1 MFIYLYKVY
10 RQTPSLL
17 VHMANVVL
25 VCVGNFQEYIITN
38 ITQLLRMGNTS
49 IYVLTNVHLFN
60 NFAKYKDDSR
70 VKVVG
75 VESLNDSY
83 RYYERTNLDKGFRNG
98 FWALASLRF
107 FYIYEFM
114 EQLKIDNVIHLENDV
129 LVYYNC
135 DEIAER
141 AGKQHIYL
149 PFDCFDRNIASI
161 MYIPS
166 ASVFRRILDQY
177 DLTVNDME
185 NFVQISKRCDLIQ
198 RFPIFPAN
206 TSPVSEIQFVS
217 INHQKFGYLFDAAAM
232 GQYLGGVDP
241 RNQPGD
247 TKGFVNE
254 TCVIKYN
261 KYHFIWENRKPYII
275 INDMIFPIFNLHIHH
290 KNLQDFI

>member
-1 MFIYLYKVY
+1 MVD
-10 RQTPSLL
+10 
-17 VHMANVVL
+17 V
-25 VCVGNFQEYIITN
+25 
-38 ITQLLRMGNTS
+38 
-49 IYVLTNVHLFN
+49 
-60 NFAKYKDDSR
+60 D
-70 VKVVG
+70 
-75 VESLNDSY
+75 SLNDSY

-98 FWALASLRF
+98 FWALASMRF

-114 EQLKIDNVIHLENDV
+114 EQFGIDNVIHLENDV

-141 AGKQHIYL
+141 AGKQHVYL
-149 PFDCFDRNIASI
+149 PFDCYDRNIASI

-185 NFVQISKRCDLIQ
+185 NFVQIAKRCDLIQ

-206 TSPVSEIQFVS
+206 AYTNPEIQFVS
-217 INHQKFGYLFDAAAM
+217 TNHHKFGYLFDAAAM

-261 KYHFIWENRKPYII
+261 KYYFVWENRRPYII
-275 INDMIFPIFNLHIHH
+275 INDMVFPIFNLHIHH

>member
-1 MFIYLYKVY
+1 MV
-10 RQTPSLL
+10 
-17 VHMANVVL
+17 NVVL
-25 VCVGNFQEYIITN
+25 VCIGNFQEYIITN
-38 ITQLLRMGNTS
+38 ITQLLRLGHNNV
-49 IYVLTNVHLFN
+49 YVLTNAYLFP
-60 NFAKYKDDSR
+60 NFERYKNDAH
-70 VKVVG
+70 VKMVDVD
-75 VESLNDSY
+75 SLNDSY

-98 FWALASLRF
+98 FWALASMRF

-114 EQLKIDNVIHLENDV
+114 EQFGIDNVIHLENDV

-141 AGKQHIYL
+141 AGKQHVYL
-149 PFDCFDRNIASI
+149 PFDCYDRNIASI

-177 DLTVNDME
+177 DLTINDME

-206 TSPVSEIQFVS
+206 VYTNPEIQFVS

-261 KYHFIWENRKPYII
+261 AYNFIWENKKPYII
-275 INDMIFPIFNLHIHH
+275 INNMKFPIFNLHIHH

>member
-1 MFIYLYKVY
+1 
-10 RQTPSLL
+10 
-17 VHMANVVL
+17 MANIVL
-25 VCVGNFQEYIITN
+25 VCVGNFQDYIHTN
-38 ITQLLRMGNTS
+38 ITQLLCLGHNRIFVLISAALFPNFEMYQGNP
-49 IYVLTNVHLFN
+49 NV
-60 NFAKYKDDSR
+60 KIID
-70 VKVVG
+70 

-114 EQLKIDNVIHLENDV
+114 EQHAIDNVIHLENDV

-135 DEIAER
+135 DEIAQR

-177 DLTVNDME
+177 DLAANDME
-185 NFVQISKRCDLIQ
+185 NFVQISKRCNLIQ
-198 RFPIFPAN
+198 RLPIFPAN
-206 TSPVSEIQFVS
+206 TYTNPEIQFVS
-217 INHQKFGYLFDAAAM
+217 ENHQRFGYIFDAAAM
-232 GQYLGGVDP
+232 GQYLGGIDP
-241 RNQPGD
+241 RNHPGD
-247 TKGFVNE
+247 TRGFVNE

-261 KYHFIWENRKPYII
+261 AYKFIWENQKPHII
-275 INDMIFPIFNLHIHH
+275 INDLKFPIFNLHIHH
-290 KNLQDFI
+290 KNLHNFI

>member
-1 MFIYLYKVY
+1 
-10 RQTPSLL
+10 
-17 VHMANVVL
+17 MANVVL
-25 VCVGNFQEYIITN
+25 VCIGNFQEYIITN
-38 ITQLLRMGNTS
+38 ITQLLRLGHNS
-49 IYVLTNVHLFN
+49 IYVLTNVYLFP
-60 NFAKYKDDSR
+60 NFDKYKDDSR
-70 VKVVG
+70 VKVIG

-98 FWALASLRF
+98 FWALASMRF

-114 EQLKIDNVIHLENDV
+114 EQVKIDNVIHLENDV

-135 DEIAER
+135 DEIADS
-141 AGKQHIYL
+141 AGKQHVYL
-149 PFDCFDRNIASI
+149 PFDCYDRNIASI

-177 DLTVNDME
+177 DLTINDME

-206 TSPVSEIQFVS
+206 AYTATEIQFVS
-217 INHQKFGYLFDAAAM
+217 TNHQKFGYLFDAAAM

-261 KYHFIWENRKPYII
+261 AYNFIWENKKPYII
-275 INDMIFPIFNLHIHH
+275 INNMKFPIFNLHIHH

>member
-1 MFIYLYKVY
+1 
-10 RQTPSLL
+10 
-17 VHMANVVL
+17 MANVVL
-25 VCVGNFQEYIITN
+25 VCIGNFQEYIITN
-38 ITQLLRMGNTS
+38 ITQLLSLGHNS
-49 IYVLTNVHLFN
+49 IYVLTNVYLFP
-60 NFAKYKDDSR
+60 NFEKYKDDSR

-98 FWALASLRF
+98 FWALASMRF

-141 AGKQHIYL
+141 AGKQHVYL

-177 DLTVNDME
+177 DLAVNDME

-206 TSPVSEIQFVS
+206 VYTHPEIQFVS
-217 INHQKFGYLFDAAAM
+217 INHHKFGYLFDAAAM

-241 RNQPGD
+241 RNQPGE

-261 KYHFIWENRKPYII
+261 KYNFIWNNRKPYIV

-290 KNLQDFI
+290 KNLHDFI